1 MDYQEREVKFYIR
14 NLSALAER
22 LSVTGADL
30 TRERML
36 ERNFRLDTPDHQL
49 QAAGRVL
56 RLRQD
61 DRVRVTYKDGSH
73 QDNGVVVRTEIEF
86 TADNLEVTRKFF
98 EVLGYPVSVIYE
110 KYRQVYHL
118 GAVEVVLDEL
128 PYGNFIEIEAS
139 SNTLIEGVVQMLG
152 LKWETGIKTNYLGLF
167 ETLKGKM
174 PLGFNDLT
182 FANFES
188 LTITAEDLGV
198 QPADTKDRSG
208 L

>member
-14 NLSALAER
+14 NLSSLAER

-118 GAVEVVLDEL
+118 GDVEVVLDEL

>member
-14 NLSALAER
+14 NLSSLAER